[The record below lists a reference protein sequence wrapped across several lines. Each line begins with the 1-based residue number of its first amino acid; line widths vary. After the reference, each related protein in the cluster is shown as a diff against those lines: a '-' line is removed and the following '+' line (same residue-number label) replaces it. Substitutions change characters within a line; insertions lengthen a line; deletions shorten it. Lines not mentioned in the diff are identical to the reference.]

1 MKKKLLLVVFMLVC
15 LVNTCF
21 ASNGSALDDE
31 EQIANKVFTALTSK
45 GEYSELVPYLSK
57 GFAQTFTEEKFK
69 EVKGK
74 VNTELGNLKNFKLYT
89 LEKLDK
95 ADRVFCVADGSKVPN
110 AEFGFLFT
118 NNDSKVLLNGLVIR
132 PVEAK
137 KQTVTPQAKSVTQS
151 QSTTP
156 AKNTNKAKK

>member
-74 VNTELGNLKNFKLYT
+74 VNTELGNLKNFKL
-89 LEKLDK
+89 LSFFKHANKPRL
-95 ADRVFCVADGSKVPN
+95 A
-110 AEFGFLFT
+110 FGLSGIFGQRR
-118 NNDSKVLLNGLVIR
+118 KIR
-132 PVEAK
+132 C
-137 KQTVTPQAKSVTQS
+137 
-151 QSTTP
+151 
-156 AKNTNKAKK
+156 